1 MSDWENKE
9 RTEEKEWQESVLEM
23 EELDELDELE
33 GMEPS
38 GEGVFETA
46 EDGTL
51 YEHRRVVADA
61 GQKPLRVDKF
71 LMDHL
76 RGATRNRIPVSYTH
90 LRAHE
95 T

>member
-23 EELDELDELE
+23 EELDELE

-51 YEHRRVVADA
+51 YKRSVAADESVLLI
-61 GQKPLRVDKF
+61 GVGDKITVKYT
-71 LMDHL
+71 
-76 RGATRNRIPVSYTH
+76 ATDVEKICSVASWERT
-90 LRAHE
+90 
-95 T
+95 

>member
-23 EELDELDELE
+23 EELDELE

-61 GQKPLRVDKF
+61 GQKPLPHV
-71 LMDHL
+71 LTSE
-76 RGATRNRIPVSYTH
+76 A
-90 LRAHE
+90 
-95 T
+95 